1 MDTIP
6 RQGPFWLAMCSG
18 LLLLPTALWEASG
31 ALSGPMGVI
40 TFLRLLPLALVVIVL
55 IGAWATRTA
64 PQPGL
69 WGKII
74 LGSSFVQFFLSLF
87 VAVWPIAVV
96 LQIPELVLLGA
107 VLLGVICGMMSGIW
121 LIAEHSGSSTQA

>member
-1 MDTIP
+1 
-6 RQGPFWLAMCSG
+6 
-18 LLLLPTALWEASG
+18 
-31 ALSGPMGVI
+31 MGVI

-55 IGAWATRTA
+55 IGAWAARTA

-96 LQIPELVLLGA
+96 LQIPELVLLGV

-121 LIAEHSGSSTQA
+121 LIAEHR